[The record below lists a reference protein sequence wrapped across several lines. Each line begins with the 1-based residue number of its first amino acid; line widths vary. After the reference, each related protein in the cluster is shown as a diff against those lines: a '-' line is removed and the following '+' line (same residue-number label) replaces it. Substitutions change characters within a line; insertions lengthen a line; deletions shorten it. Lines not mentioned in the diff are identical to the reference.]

1 VLNFHQVEDGFA
13 LGRVFSHIK
22 TRDQIP
28 YLLHGYREVRHVRS
42 MTTEASELG
51 AFVFITLPP
60 GPARSVRDKKLALS
74 LVNPDDM
81 SDDILAAAWDMYL
94 DQFNYDAN
102 EAVDEW
108 WLMAKFNMPQTDHA
122 FKE

>member
-1 VLNFHQVEDGFA
+1 
-13 LGRVFSHIK
+13 
-22 TRDQIP
+22 
-28 YLLHGYREVRHVRS
+28 

-60 GPARSVRDKKLALS
+60 GPARSVRDEKLALS

-81 SDDILAAAWDMYL
+81 SDEILAAAWDMYL